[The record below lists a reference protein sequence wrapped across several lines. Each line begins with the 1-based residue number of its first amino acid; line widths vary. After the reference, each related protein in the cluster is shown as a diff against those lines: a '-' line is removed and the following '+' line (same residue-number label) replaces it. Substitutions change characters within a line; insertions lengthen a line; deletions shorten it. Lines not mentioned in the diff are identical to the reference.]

1 MSTILQLAF
10 DGLTIGLIYVILA
23 SGLVLIL
30 GVTEIFFVAYGQFFM
45 WGAYVAWYSVDR
57 ITLPWTWLSYL
68 VGLLIAVVATTVFG
82 LISYMFIFRRM
93 QHMEGRFL
101 STVTGALGLSLILG
115 QAVLLVFGTQPKSI
129 PSVFR
134 GAFDLIGVHIEVK
147 KLVLIGVGVLVTLIL
162 FFVYE
167 KTRVGRAM
175 RAVSLNSDVAALH
188 GIKPTRTYLL
198 VMGLGCA
205 LAGLAGALYAPAYN
219 VSSGMGT
226 YVIANVLLMTMLGG
240 MDSLLGAVVGGLI
253 VGEIL
258 SFGQYYFG
266 QMSIV
271 YLFLIIGIIIY
282 FRPNGLLGHRT
293 DLGV

>member
-1 MSTILQLAF
+1 MSVTLQLAF

-23 SGLVLIL
+23 AGLVLIL

-57 ITLPWTWLSYL
+57 FNLPYWA
-68 VGLLIAVVATTVFG
+68 GLLIAIVTTTVFG
-82 LISYMFIFRRM
+82 LLSYALIFRRM

-101 STVTGALGLSLILG
+101 ATVTGALGLSLILEK
-115 QAVLLVFGTQPKSI
+115 AVLLVFGTQPKSI
-129 PSVFR
+129 PGIFTQAYNV
-134 GAFDLIGVHIEVK
+134 GGVHIELK
-147 KLVLIGVGVLVTLIL
+147 KLVLIGVGILVTLIL
-162 FFVYE
+162 FLVYD

-188 GIKPTRTYLL
+188 GINPTQTYLL

-205 LAGLAGALYAPAYN
+205 LAGLAGGLYAPAYN

-253 VGEIL
+253 VGEVL
-258 SFGQYYFG
+258 SFGQYYFK

-271 YLFLIIGIIIY
+271 YLFLIIGVIIY

-293 DLGV
+293 DMGV

>member
-1 MSTILQLAF
+1 MSVILQLAF

-23 SGLVLIL
+23 AGLVLIL
-30 GVTEIFFVAYGQFFM
+30 GVTEIFFVAYGQFFA

-57 ITLPWTWLSYL
+57 FNLPYWVALL
-68 VGLLIAVVATTVFG
+68 VAIVTTAVFG
-82 LISYMFIFRRM
+82 LLSYVLIFRRM

-101 STVTGALGLSLILG
+101 ATVTAALGLSLILG
-115 QAVLLVFGTQPKSI
+115 QAVPLVFGTQPKSI
-129 PSVFR
+129 PGVFTQAYNV
-134 GAFDLIGVHIEVK
+134 GGVHIELK
-147 KLVLIGVGVLVTLIL
+147 KLVLIGLGIVVTLIL
-162 FFVYE
+162 FWVYE

-175 RAVSLNSDVAALH
+175 RAVSLNSEVAALH
-188 GIKPTRTYLL
+188 GINPTLVYLL

-205 LAGLAGALYAPAYN
+205 LAGLAGGLYAPAYN

-253 VGEIL
+253 VGQIL

-266 QMSIV
+266 QMSVV
-271 YLFLIIGIIIY
+271 YLFLIIGVIIY

-293 DLGV
+293 DMGI

>member
-1 MSTILQLAF
+1 VSTILQLAF

-23 SGLVLIL
+23 AGLVLIL
-30 GVTEIFFVAYGQFFM
+30 GVTEIFFVAYGMFFM
-45 WGAYVAWYSVDR
+45 WGAYAAWYCVDGFG
-57 ITLPWTWLSYL
+57 LPYPVALLAAVVTTAAFGLLSYL
-68 VGLLIAVVATTVFG
+68 L
-82 LISYMFIFRRM
+82 IFRRM

-101 STVTGALGLSLILG
+101 ITVTGALGLSLILEK
-115 QAVLLVFGTQPKSI
+115 AVLPVFGTQPKSI
-129 PSVFR
+129 PGIFSQAWEL
-134 GAFDLIGVHIEVK
+134 GGVHIELK
-147 KLVLIGVGVLVTLIL
+147 KVVLIGVGVIVTLIL
-162 FFVYE
+162 FWVYE
-167 KTRVGRAM
+167 KTRLGRAM

-188 GIKPTRTYLL
+188 GIRPMRIYLL

-205 LAGLAGALYAPAYN
+205 LAGLAGGLFAPAYN

-226 YVIANVLLMTMLGG
+226 NVIANVLLMTMLGG
-240 MDSLLGAVVGGLI
+240 MDSLLGAVVGGLV

-271 YLFLIIGIIIY
+271 YLFLVIGVVIY

>member
-1 MSTILQLAF
+1 MSVILQLAF

-23 SGLVLIL
+23 AGLVLIL

-45 WGAYVAWYSVDR
+45 WGAYIAWYAVEKVA
-57 ITLPWTWLSYL
+57 LPYTWLSYV
-68 VGLLIAVVATTVFG
+68 VGLLIAMVITTVFG
-82 LISYMFIFRRM
+82 LLSYMLIFRRM
-93 QHMEGRFL
+93 QYMEGRFL
-101 STVTGALGLSLILG
+101 VTVTGALGLSLILG
-115 QAVLLVFGTQPKSI
+115 QAVQVIFGTQPKSI
-129 PSVFR
+129 PGVFTQAWTA
-134 GAFDLIGVHIEVK
+134 GGVHIELK
-147 KLVLIGVGVLVTLIL
+147 KLVLIGIGVLVTLGL
-162 FFVYE
+162 FWVYE

-188 GIKPTRTYLL
+188 GINPTRTFLL

-205 LAGLAGALYAPAYN
+205 LAGLAGALYTPAYN
-219 VSSGMGT
+219 ASSGMAT

-240 MDSLLGAVVGGLI
+240 MDSLLGAVVGGLV
-253 VGEIL
+253 VGEVL
-258 SFGQYYFG
+258 SFGQYYFK

-271 YLFLIIGIIIY
+271 YLFLIIGVVIY